1 MAQLA
6 ENGDLPVALGLFAAA
21 LAGGAAARSSVG
33 NGWHHLGCHV
43 RPSDVAELA
52 SRGFGR

>member
-1 MAQLA
+1 MAQPA

-21 LAGGAAARSSVG
+21 LAGGAAAPSSVG
-33 NGWHHLGCHV
+33 NGWYHLGCHV